1 MVYLAASR
9 KVALLV
15 LAVTGIAVVLGDSI
29 TASNE
34 VDFNLSPGYFQRDK
48 VAAAWWAAWHPNLL
62 PLDKV
67 SWKKY
72 THMTYS
78 FA

>member
-1 MVYLAASR
+1 MVNLAAPR
-9 KVALLV
+9 KVALLF
-15 LAVTGIAVVLGDSI
+15 LAVTGIAAVLGDLI

-34 VDFNLSPGYFQRDK
+34 VDVNLSPGYPQRDK